1 MNFNSATPQQNQLK
15 FQADTPIAGSTELT
29 DSRLLRLASYIV
41 AGHALLLLGIVTLYY
56 TWELLSDYRVP
67 ILWAVITSM
76 ALRGICDALVDFWNR
91 ELQQRSLAG
100 CGMVFLFSVEN
111 FLGLEEQYRWFKQLP
126 GVQFIISR
134 GGEVIGYDFNP
145 PASPSSTNQRR
156 DRSNSRCIAP
166 ELNSSGPYFRT
177 VALLIFVWSFW
188 EIIITLTIISTAV
201 SGLWF
206 IWHNYLLVKI
216 RAMLAGYRQRR
227 QERSISGPST
237 SDVEPSTIDATPS
250 AKVGTGSRAR
260 RRKKAKA
267 KGSEG
272 VLQVA
277 ESAGAQPVD
286 DCSLPPTPATPAAA
300 SPDARHKRSRIHSV
314 VKMMRV
320 KQKTVHFLT
329 SKAASADKGCRN
341 ALLGMLRSLVAVTM
355 IFTLMTAFTLAMFW
369 FTFSI
374 VGETRRMLA
383 AMDSLV
389 QVVGD
394 AYDDTGAVMNST
406 VAIGKQAVLEA
417 AESYLPQ
424 AMEMSGT
431 YVAELEGTLRRN
443 NMTEMADMTHRV
455 YPHIQEYL
463 QSILKNEP
471 ASEEGNTPLELIAVE
486 LQKHAHFS
494 DVQGILTGVR
504 RVCELFV
511 RLQWMEAGQEL
522 LLLWTNHV
530 TPLLPSSEAAAQTA
544 EDGSVLTPFQSI
556 RQVAKDILDGVALV
570 IGHSSQAFSAVLS
583 WGIVKSLYLLSMSFS
598 VLMGI
603 SAEVMRGLV
612 FFTVLYYLL
621 AAEHDIAENVVG
633 LLPLSRENQNK
644 VVVALSNA
652 VRGVIES
659 AIKLAVFH
667 VMLTWLVFNVFGV
680 TSLLYTS
687 MLFSAATAILPFPPV
702 YVVTLPAA
710 LHLATQGH
718 MWMGL
723 LMVGVYYFVS
733 SYAFYA
739 IYEEIPGSMHPY
751 ITGLSVF
758 GGMSLFKPAIQ
769 GAIMGPLLLAGL
781 SVGFNLQREFMGSSI
796 NVRRSSSFRPLHRV
810 YQTPTK
816 RD

>member
-1 MNFNSATPQQNQLK
+1 
-15 FQADTPIAGSTELT
+15 
-29 DSRLLRLASYIV
+29 
-41 AGHALLLLGIVTLYY
+41 
-56 TWELLSDYRVP
+56 
-67 ILWAVITSM
+67 
-76 ALRGICDALVDFWNR
+76 
-91 ELQQRSLAG
+91 
-100 CGMVFLFSVEN
+100 
-111 FLGLEEQYRWFKQLP
+111 
-126 GVQFIISR
+126 
-134 GGEVIGYDFNP
+134 
-145 PASPSSTNQRR
+145 
-156 DRSNSRCIAP
+156 
-166 ELNSSGPYFRT
+166 
-177 VALLIFVWSFW
+177 
-188 EIIITLTIISTAV
+188 
-201 SGLWF
+201 
-206 IWHNYLLVKI
+206 
-216 RAMLAGYRQRR
+216 
-227 QERSISGPST
+227 
-237 SDVEPSTIDATPS
+237 
-250 AKVGTGSRAR
+250 
-260 RRKKAKA
+260 
-267 KGSEG
+267 
-272 VLQVA
+272 
-277 ESAGAQPVD
+277 
-286 DCSLPPTPATPAAA
+286 
-300 SPDARHKRSRIHSV
+300 
-314 VKMMRV
+314 
-320 KQKTVHFLT
+320 
-329 SKAASADKGCRN
+329 
-341 ALLGMLRSLVAVTM
+341 M

-644 VVVALSNA
+644 GTSFATALPPGKPLSTERFQTLAVVVALSNA

-796 NVRRSSSFRPLHRV
+796 N
-810 YQTPTK
+810 
-816 RD
+816 